1 MSQLDLLR
9 FPLHGSRLIEASAGT
24 GKTFSLAFL
33 YLRLVLGHGAES
45 ERFMRPLTPKDIL
58 VLTFTDAATEE
69 LRSRIRERLVEA
81 AEAFSQPEACS
92 QSEALSGS
100 ATMLQ
105 DPADSKDPLLELQHS
120 YPKAEWP
127 GCALRLRRAA
137 DAMDEAM
144 ISTIHGWCNKMLTEH
159 AFDTRG
165 LFNRELV
172 TDQTAL
178 LDEIVK
184 DYWRQHFYPM
194 APEAAEA
201 VNDCFRS
208 PQRLHKALNKLLHQI
223 DPQVFFQGQPFV
235 VNSLTELLAD
245 YLPAKRQQQQQ
256 QAELDRYKG
265 RLAELTQAAQS
276 AWQQEWPDIEAFLWS
291 IQELLLGGKHD
302 STSADK
308 YSAMLQSLQAW
319 SLGKAKL
326 SAKMKNFATG
336 RFAFKQKVAIPAMPD
351 LSAFQRMAELAD
363 YIDDAKPAAVSEIE
377 VPLKQGILCHALAF
391 VRQELER
398 RLARRAQMGFNDL
411 LTELD
416 RALDTEQSGEHARQ
430 LARTIKTAYP
440 VALIDEFQ
448 DTDPLQYRIF
458 NRIYQIADNQPDNAV
473 ILIGDPKQAIYSF
486 RGADIYTYLQAKA
499 DTSGRHYSLKRN
511 FRSTEGVVQACN
523 QLFFRGEQHER
534 GAFRFKQPEHDPL
547 PYYEVEA
554 QGRKQQ
560 LMQQQHQVPALSIV
574 HLPSDEP
581 YSLNDYKALAAS
593 WCASQIAALLNDALQ
608 GECYFAE
615 QQQRSA
621 LQPKDIAVLVR
632 SRAEAQLMK
641 DELAKAR
648 VPSVFLSDRDSVFS
662 SAEASDM
669 LHWLRACAD
678 PTDLGLVKNALATT
692 TLAIPL
698 VQLALWQDD
707 EMALELQVQRFM
719 QLQRCW
725 RQAGVLAMLR
735 QLLDLYQWPA
745 RVLPQLQGERALT
758 NVLHLA
764 EWLQQQ
770 ADQLDGEQALIRAL
784 AEHIFEPGDE
794 QVMRL
799 ESDAA
804 LVKIVTI
811 HKSKG
816 LEYPLVFLPFIVGWR
831 QVTGKDR
838 QVSYRVGEQLGL
850 EISDKK
856 LFAEAW
862 QQADDER
869 LSEDMRLLYVALTR
883 ARHALWLV
891 TAAAKSGQA
900 KAPQN
905 HLGALGYLLNGSA
918 AYPDAAAVQEQ
929 IESLSVLS
937 HTKVIT
943 SGDWPQQQYQ
953 GRQHDELLEPAL
965 TPADLAIQPWWIASY
980 SAIQFGARSQ
990 QAGAVGQPIEPE
1002 QADDEVTQEMS
1013 DEHGQRSQPL
1023 PVLAELTA
1031 HNVMHAL
1038 PKGADNGT
1046 FMHNL
1051 LEWAAEQTYRDEQ
1064 GQLFSG
1070 FAATAYHHELRQ
1082 QEVTKRCQQQ
1092 QIPHVASAL
1101 SDWLRHFLTS
1111 RWQLTALTMSDGS
1124 SPGFALAELAPEQ
1137 LAVELEFI
1145 LESHAV
1151 DTQQL
1156 DSLISSQTWQGQ
1168 ARPQAQP
1175 NQLNGM
1181 LKGFIDL
1188 VAEHQGRYYVID
1200 WKTNWLGEGDDAYSQ
1215 QAMLDALL
1223 QKRYDMQY
1231 VLYLLALHRLLRCRL
1246 ADYDYDHHVG
1256 GAVYAFLR
1264 GSAHPQTQGLL
1275 MDKPPKSLILA
1286 LDALFRGEQFRGE
1299 QSRGVQTE
1307 VSDG

>member
-33 YLRLVLGHGAES
+33 YLRLVLGHGAEA

-58 VLTFTDAATEE
+58 VLTFTEAATEE

-81 AEAFSQPEACS
+81 ADAFSQPSA
-92 QSEALSGS
+92 ALPG
-100 ATMLQ
+100 Q
-105 DPADSKDPLLELQHS
+105 NDGEDPLLALQRS
-120 YPKAEWP
+120 YPPADWP

-144 ISTIHGWCNKMLTEH
+144 ISTIHGWCNNMLTEH

-178 LDEIVK
+178 LDEIIK
-184 DYWRQHFYPM
+184 DYWRQHFYTLD
-194 APEAAEA
+194 PEAAEA
-201 VNDCFRS
+201 ISDCFRS
-208 PQRLHKALNKLLHQI
+208 PQRLHQALNKLLHQI

-235 VNSLTELLAD
+235 VESLTDLLSA
-245 YLPAKRQQQQQ
+245 YLPAKQQQQQQ
-256 QAELDRYKG
+256 QAAYEQYQQQV
-265 RLAELTQAAQS
+265 AALTEQTQR
-276 AWQQEWPDIEAFLWS
+276 AWQQEWPSIEPFLWS
-291 IQELLLGGKHD
+291 VQELLLAGKHD
-302 STSADK
+302 SASADK
-308 YSAMLQSLQAW
+308 FATMLDSLQAW
-319 SLGKAKL
+319 SLGRAKL
-326 SAKMKNFATG
+326 SAKMKNFAKG
-336 RFAFKQKVAIPAMPD
+336 RFAFKQKVTIPAIPD
-351 LSAFQRMAELAD
+351 LNAFQRMAELAD
-363 YIDDAKPAAVSEIE
+363 FIDSEKPAAVSEIE

-391 VRQELER
+391 ARKELDR

-416 RALDTEQSGEHARQ
+416 RALDQQQSGEHARQ
-430 LARTIKTAYP
+430 LASSIKTAYP
-440 VALIDEFQ
+440 VAMIDEFQ

-458 NRIYQIADNQPDNAV
+458 NRIYQIAGNPADSAV

-499 DTSGRHYSLKRN
+499 DTSGRHYSLNRN

-523 QLFFRGEQHER
+523 QLFLRGEQHER
-534 GAFRFKQPEHDPL
+534 GAFRFKQPEQNPL
-547 PYYEVEA
+547 PYLEVAA

-560 LMQQQHQVPALSIV
+560 LMQQQRQVPALSIV

-593 WCASQIAALLNDALQ
+593 WCASQIASLLNDAL
-608 GECYFAE
+608 EHACYFADE
-615 QQQRSA
+615 HEHTA
-621 LQPKDIAVLVR
+621 VQPKDIAVLVR
-632 SRAEAQLMK
+632 SRAEAQLIK

-648 VPSVFLSDRDSVFS
+648 IPSVFLSDRDSVFS
-662 SAEASDM
+662 SSEASDM
-669 LHWLRACAD
+669 VHWLRACAD

-698 VQLALWQDD
+698 TQLALWQDN
-707 EMALELQVQRFM
+707 EMALEQQVQRFM
-719 QLQRCW
+719 QLHQCW
-725 RQAGVLAMLR
+725 RQNGVLAMVR
-735 QLLDLYQWPA
+735 QLLDYYQWPA
-745 RVLPQLQGERALT
+745 RVLSQLQGERSLT

-770 ADQLDGEQALIRAL
+770 AEQLDGEQALIRSL
-784 AEHIFEPGDE
+784 TEHIIDPGEE
-794 QVMRL
+794 QIMRL

-838 QVSYRVGEQLGL
+838 QVSYRIGDQLGL

-869 LSEDMRLLYVALTR
+869 LSEDMRLLYVAMTR

-891 TAAAKSGQA
+891 TAATKVGQA

-905 HLGALGYLLNGSA
+905 QLGALGYLLNGDES
-918 AYPDAAAVQEQ
+918 YPDAAAVAEQ
-929 IESLSVLS
+929 MLSLQQDAIVQVMEC
-937 HTKVIT
+937 T
-943 SGDWPQQQYQ
+943 DWPEQPYQ
-953 GRQHDELLEPAL
+953 GRQHDDVLQPAL

-980 SAIQFGARSQ
+980 SAIQFGGSSESKRAE
-990 QAGAVGQPIEPE
+990 GLPMEPE
-1002 QADDEVTQEMS
+1002 QADDEVANEMR
-1013 DEHGQRSQPL
+1013 DEQGQPGQPIAA
-1023 PVLAELTA
+1023 VELTA
-1031 HNVMHAL
+1031 HTVLHAL
-1038 PKGADNGT
+1038 PRGAENGT

-1051 LEWAAEQTYRDEQ
+1051 LEWAAEQRYQDEQ
-1064 GQLFSG
+1064 GQIFQG
-1070 FAATAYHHELRQ
+1070 FAATALHHELRL

-1092 QIPHVASAL
+1092 QIEHLAPAL
-1101 SDWLRHFLTS
+1101 SNWLHDFLTT
-1111 RWQLTALTMSDGS
+1111 RWRLTALALPDG
-1124 SPGFALAELAPEQ
+1124 GTAEFALAELVPEQ

-1151 DTQQL
+1151 DTRQL
-1156 DSLISSQTWQGQ
+1156 DRLVTAQSWQGQ

-1188 VAEHQGRYYVID
+1188 VAEHQGQYYVID

-1215 QAMLDALL
+1215 QAMLDAMLH
-1223 QKRYDMQY
+1223 KRYDMQY
-1231 VLYLLALHRLLRCRL
+1231 VLYLLALHRLLQCRL
-1246 ADYDYDHHVG
+1246 ADYDYDRHVG
-1256 GAVYAFLR
+1256 GAIYAFLR
-1264 GSAHPQTQGLL
+1264 GSHHPETQGLL

-1286 LDALFRGEQFRGE
+1286 LDALFRGEYKECANG
-1299 QSRGVQTE
+1299 
-1307 VSDG
+1307 